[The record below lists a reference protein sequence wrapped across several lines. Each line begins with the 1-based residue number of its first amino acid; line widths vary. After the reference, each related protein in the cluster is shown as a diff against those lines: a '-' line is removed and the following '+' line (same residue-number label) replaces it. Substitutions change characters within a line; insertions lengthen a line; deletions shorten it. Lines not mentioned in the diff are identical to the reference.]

1 MKSRKNFRHQ
11 DRLRMLLDLGLGKAS
26 DQTVA
31 ERAKLP
37 RSSARAWRVNQVDL
51 QDASEARYRCDKRA
65 RRRDLD

>member
-31 ERAKLP
+31 ERAN
-37 RSSARAWRVNQVDL
+37 SARAWRVNQVDL